1 MGYTAVEPHP
11 AGIHPERCA
20 SRWDP
25 SGRDFSRCM
34 CARGKQVA
42 MLYSRISASR
52 PKTPAAGRNPLGSLP
67 GASLAHVPPRN
78 PLGAK
83 ESRAAVI
90 PSFILLFS
98 RDKLEPK
105 PLLPFP
111 FNQGMGQDPIPWKR
125 VFPLSLG
132 ARRKVRMLWERC
144 SIPWMQTQELCLGC
158 KDGTLEGA
166 GKQRSILEDDPTH
179 GMDLHFPGWN
189 SAGSVCTEALEQRER
204 GDLPCACGVGAIPHL
219 GGKEAPG
226 MCWMLPGIVSR
237 VIPRDAAQRGRGRA
251 GGHLCPRIPHRAPG
265 AKPPKIPTNP
275 EASEG
280 FASPHPAFPE
290 EQI

>member
-11 AGIHPERCA
+11 AGIHPGRCA

-25 SGRDFSRCM
+25 SSRDFSRCM
-34 CARGKQVA
+34 FARGKQVA

-111 FNQGMGQDPIPWKR
+111 FNQGMGQDSIPWKCI
-125 VFPLSLG
+125 FPLSLG

-158 KDGTLEGA
+158 KDGTLEG
-166 GKQRSILEDDPTH
+166 
-179 GMDLHFPGWN
+179 
-189 SAGSVCTEALEQRER
+189 VEQREKCPQGSR
-204 GDLPCACGVGAIPHL
+204 DPSWKMIPPTAWTCTSRAGILQDLCAQRLWSSGNGGISRVPVASEQFLISEGRKHL
-219 GGKEAPG
+219 GCAG
-226 MCWMLPGIVSR
+226 CSR
-237 VIPRDAAQRGRGRA
+237 GLLHV
-251 GGHLCPRIPHRAPG
+251 
-265 AKPPKIPTNP
+265 
-275 EASEG
+275 
-280 FASPHPAFPE
+280 
-290 EQI
+290 